1 MWGGN
6 RGHPDAPEILVA
18 TPAIAMILTAK
29 KTKSARECPCVRL
42 WGRYDGMHGPQVC
55 KGGTPHIG
63 LGWLKPGTQGA
74 G

>member
-1 MWGGN
+1 MEGRRESKESGMWGGN

-42 WGRYDGMHGPQVC
+42 RVC
-55 KGGTPHIG
+55 MYVCMGKI
-63 LGWLKPGTQGA
+63 
-74 G
+74 

>member
-1 MWGGN
+1 MEGRRESKESGMWGGN

-42 WGRYDGMHGPQVC
+42 RGHARVHGCLYIGMYVC
-55 KGGTPHIG
+55 M
-63 LGWLKPGTQGA
+63 
-74 G
+74 